1 MNEKKWIAGIGLAV
15 AIAGGSWV
23 VATVS
28 PIGLAGAQDESDT
41 SQEESAEE
49 DRESRPRPV
58 LGEVLD
64 ELVADGTIDQADA
77 DAVEEAMEARWDE
90 FRANHPGP
98 NGAGHDPTERLD
110 DAQTRLD
117 DAIADGSISDERATR
132 IQERIDR
139 APRGSR
145 AASGSMSVRATG
157 PGGATVAHPVTTART
172 SPPYPETGASASC
185 RCLSAES
192 GRR

>member
-15 AIAGGSWV
+15 AITGGSLV

-41 SQEESAEE
+41 SQEEPAEE
-49 DRESRPRPV
+49 GREAPRHHDV

-77 DAVEEAMEARWDE
+77 DAVEEAMEARRDE

-98 NGAGHDPTERLD
+98 DRPGHDPTQRLD

-117 DAIADGSISDERATR
+117 DAIADGSISDDRATR

-139 APRGSR
+139 ARER
-145 AASGSMSVRATG
+145 IASGAWEHVG
-157 PGGATVAHPVTTART
+157 PGHGPRWGHGG
-172 SPPYPETGASASC
+172 PPGDDGED
-185 RCLSAES
+185 
-192 GRR
+192 

>member
-15 AIAGGSWV
+15 AIAGGSLV
-23 VATVS
+23 VATIS

-49 DRESRPRPV
+49 ELESRPRHDV

-77 DAVEEAMEARWDE
+77 DAVEEAMEARRDE
-90 FRANHPGP
+90 FRANHPGR
-98 NGAGHDPTERLD
+98 NRAGHDPTERLD

-139 APRGSR
+139 ARVR
-145 AASGSMSVRATG
+145 VESGEWDHVG
-157 PGGATVAHPVTTART
+157 PGHGPRWGHGG
-172 SPPYPETGASASC
+172 SPGDDGED
-185 RCLSAES
+185 
-192 GRR
+192 